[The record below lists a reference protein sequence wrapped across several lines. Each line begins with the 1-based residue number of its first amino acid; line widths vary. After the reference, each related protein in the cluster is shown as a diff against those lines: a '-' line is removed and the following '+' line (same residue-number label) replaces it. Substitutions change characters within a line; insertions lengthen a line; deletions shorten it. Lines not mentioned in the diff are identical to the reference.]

1 MKSHEIPMKSPLF
14 MVKSQKKPV
23 TATGS
28 RSADPVAA
36 LFFVRP
42 LSSRGGFRVEIRR
55 GFQAFSTEILKI

>member
-1 MKSHEIPMKSPLF
+1 MKSPLF

-36 LFFVRP
+36 RFFVRP
-42 LSSRGGFRVEIRR
+42 TEQSLFRVSGGDPA
-55 GFQAFSTEILKI
+55 GFPGFFD